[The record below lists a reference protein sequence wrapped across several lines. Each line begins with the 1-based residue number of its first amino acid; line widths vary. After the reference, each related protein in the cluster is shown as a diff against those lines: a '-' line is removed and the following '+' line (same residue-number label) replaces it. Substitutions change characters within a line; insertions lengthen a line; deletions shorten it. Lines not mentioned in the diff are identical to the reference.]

1 MMDDMAEAKRIAAG
15 LKPGVRRVIVALGAE
30 FASAPQG
37 VTRQLVASAAMRQSQ
52 FIEVAHRRP
61 SQPAYYRLKP
71 LGLAVRAALPADPS
85 STGER
90 GE

>member
-15 LKPGVRRVIVALGAE
+15 LSDGMSHAMLQAGYSFYGIATRPGRMKPYLIKRKLINT
-30 FASAPQG
+30 F
-37 VTRQLVASAAMRQSQ
+37 
-52 FIEVAHRRP
+52 
-61 SQPAYYRLKP
+61 PARGLTGRESSFHCLTP
-71 LGLAVRAALPADPS
+71 LGLAVRAALLADPS